1 MKNDL
6 QSTILCTYE
15 YTASILYI
23 REHFAQSV
31 CASQVASPT
40 CTLLISLRI
49 YYGCPFVL
57 PIFVWWSLPASTLK
71 TNKALS
77 CGEKCK
83 ANSKAYGKPRW
94 KTLRTY
100 AMSCS
105 RQVYTGQRCHEALH
119 TSICACVLLSHSVRS
134 GTMCLRLATSSYPT
148 TPHSQFRPDFCCTV
162 VAMGGPQ
169 PCIQPESAYIVDYA
183 HPCSVGTCVP
193 SAT

>member
-83 ANSKAYGKPRW
+83 ANSKAYDKPRW

-119 TSICACVLLSHSVRS
+119 TSICACVLLRILYVQARCACVSRQVR
-134 GTMCLRLATSSYPT
+134 
-148 TPHSQFRPDFCCTV
+148 TPQRRTANSDRISAAPLWLWADHNRAYSQNLHTLLNMHIPAV
-162 VAMGGPQ
+162 
-169 PCIQPESAYIVDYA
+169 
-183 HPCSVGTCVP
+183 
-193 SAT
+193 